1 MISKPPSKELCL
13 YMAKR
18 YYDDPW
24 VKHPA
29 HKLISKDR
37 SWEWL
42 FCWGWYDHWVEEY
55 FND

>member
-13 YMAKR
+13 YMAER
-18 YYDDPW
+18 YCDDSW
-24 VKHPA
+24 IKHPT
-29 HKLISKDR
+29 HKLIAQTR
-37 SWEWL
+37 AWEWL